1 MANVAEALE
10 QEVSQQLED
19 SQRDLF
25 LTFHL
30 HSEDYGIAINYVT
43 EIVGIQ
49 KITAVPDMPDEVKG
63 VINLRGRVIP
73 VMDVR
78 LRFGLPSRD
87 YDERTCV
94 IVVEVN
100 DNTTGLV
107 VDRVNEVVEIAAEQI
122 ETPPCHNREQSYIQ
136 GLGKVES
143 DVKILL
149 DVESLIGVTE
159 EVCRTAAEAEN
170 SAMLSST

>member
-1 MANVAEALE
+1 MTPAAEALE
-10 QEVSQQLED
+10 QEVSQHIED

-30 HSEDYGIAINYVT
+30 HQEDYGIAINYVT
-43 EIVGIQ
+43 EIIGIQ
-49 KITAVPDMPDEVKG
+49 KITEVPDLPDEVKG

-100 DNTTGLV
+100 GHITGLV
-107 VDRVNEVVEIAAEQI
+107 VDWVNEVVEIAAKQI
-122 ETPPCHNREQSYIQ
+122 EPPPCHNREKSYIQ
-136 GLGKVES
+136 GMGKVENE
-143 DVKILL
+143 VKILL
-149 DVESLIGVTE
+149 DVEALVDSTDELRQI
-159 EVCRTAAEAEN
+159 ASEAEH
-170 SAMLSST
+170 APFLSGT